1 MKFIYRIC
9 ITRSRP
15 ALPQYEFFS
24 HKKNK
29 KAEKN
34 IDSFDKYK
42 TLLLKRALVES

>member
-24 HKKNK
+24 HKNK

-42 TLLLKRALVES
+42 TLPLKRALVES

>member
-24 HKKNK
+24 HKEKQKSRK
-29 KAEKN
+29 K

-42 TLLLKRALVES
+42 TLPLKRALVES